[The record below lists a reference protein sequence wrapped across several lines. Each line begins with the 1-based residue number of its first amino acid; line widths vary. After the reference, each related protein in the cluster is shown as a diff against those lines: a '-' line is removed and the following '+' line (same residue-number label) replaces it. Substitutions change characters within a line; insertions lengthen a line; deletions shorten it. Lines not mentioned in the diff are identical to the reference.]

1 MIVRKFYIMK
11 AVTISS
17 LRTNMKSY
25 FDEISATEDVLIVPR
40 NNNEDDA
47 VVVISIKEYN
57 ALTETAHLMSTEA
70 NRKRL
75 ENSIESLKVGKTRR
89 FSLEDGKSVE
99 A

>member
-1 MIVRKFYIMK
+1 MK
-11 AVTISS
+11 AITISS

-25 FDEISATEDVLIVPR
+25 FDEVSETEDVLIVPR

-75 ENSIESLKVGKTRR
+75 ERSIENLQKGNLKA
-89 FSLEDGKSVE
+89 FSLEETIG
-99 A
+99 

>member
-1 MIVRKFYIMK
+1 MK

-25 FDEISATEDVLIVPR
+25 FDEVSASEDVLIVPR

-47 VVVISIKEYN
+47 VVIISIKKYN
-57 ALTETAHLMSTEA
+57 ALTEKSHLLSTDV

-75 ENSIESLKVGKTRR
+75 ERSIHHLSQGNT
-89 FSLEDGKSVE
+89 
-99 A
+99 